1 MKYIVDA
8 QLPKSLS
15 EFISAQGF
23 DCIHTFELPDKNAT
37 SDGFIARFAKEEM
50 RVVIT
55 KDADFLES
63 YIVRG
68 EPSKLLLVK
77 TGNVRNSELLA
88 IFEKNIEHISMI
100 FKTQSLI
107 ELTKEEIVVH
117 A

>member
-15 EFISAQGF
+15 DFIRAQGF
-23 DCIHTFELPDKNAT
+23 DCIHTFELPEKNAT

-68 EPSKLLLVK
+68 EPAKLLLVK
-77 TGNVRNSELLA
+77 TGNTKNSELLA
-88 IFEKNIEHISMI
+88 IFAKNLEHISTI
-100 FKTQSLI
+100 FKEHSLI
-107 ELTKEEIVVH
+107 ELTREEIVVH